1 MKIEER
7 VQNLNENMR
16 NNKTKCCFTFAKQLE
31 TLFSYFC
38 QFRESIET
46 WRNSDLFR
54 TVANF
59 VKLKKYETVKPN
71 QW

>member
-38 QFRESIET
+38 QFRETIET
-46 WRNSDLFR
+46 WRNSYLFR
-54 TVANF
+54 TVAKF